1 MRPLRFLAWLLAA
14 LATAVLGIWIAQD
27 NSAQTA
33 VVVLGFSLGSLPLG
47 IWLMLAFLAGVLAS
61 LLASAPGMVGLR
73 LRVRRLQKRQGAQ
86 QEIPAPQTGQHAE
99 GAQIP

>member
-14 LATAVLGIWIAQD
+14 LVTAVLGIWIAQD

-33 VVVLGFSLGSLPLG
+33 VVVLGFPLGSLPLG

-61 LLASAPGMVGLR
+61 LLASAPGVVRLQLR
-73 LRVRRLQKRQGAQ
+73 ARRLQKRQEMQAQ
-86 QEIPAPQTGQHAE
+86 QAGQRAE
-99 GAQIP
+99 GAKIP